1 MMKIDDIKR
10 KLLFF
15 YNEQQNKNKA
25 EESGDNKVDIQD
37 LWGKQYEV
45 TLHFTRDFVA
55 IPNTHRKGLLGES
68 SNRF

>member
-45 TLHFTRDFVA
+45 TLHFTFR
-55 IPNTHRKGLLGES
+55 IPIVRAYWGKQ
-68 SNRF
+68 